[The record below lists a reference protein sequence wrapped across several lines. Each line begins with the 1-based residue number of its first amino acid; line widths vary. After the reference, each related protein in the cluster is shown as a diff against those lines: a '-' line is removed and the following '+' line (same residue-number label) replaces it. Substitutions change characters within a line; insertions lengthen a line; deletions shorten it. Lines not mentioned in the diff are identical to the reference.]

1 MCWNIHRSMELIIV
15 LAVLAVG
22 ASYVHEWRTVYHQKD
37 HTPEMAQAFNQ
48 ALWDEYGPGASDPYR
63 ELFGY
68 PGAPSNEAMKQ
79 WGDPVNTAL
88 GGVRLPG
95 NGNSLI
101 AVPEAP
107 DWFQKALAQ
116 VDIFEAS
123 ANAVMENGP
132 YLIAPDEEGFDDLQ
146 TFDLNL
152 INVQTGA
159 KGLRLIGIRD
169 WLRGDPAKGI
179 RHFSTVLRLADAF
192 HPAPNLIHQLI
203 RFAVYG
209 IGLSGFEL
217 ATWTDP
223 SPEDTRRILEC
234 LEEAEPDTWYAP
246 PHAESLLVTY
256 LYTLNM
262 LSPGMSPGERFL
274 AQQFASGE
282 ALAAAILLGEEPSKD
297 GETYRVLHE
306 AGLVPREPLSTAEIA
321 DKLAQWTTLPAMRL
335 RAERV
340 PDSFFETDPF
350 LSVEQAKEFPRLI
363 YLASR
368 YRERGFYT
376 HKHSQRF
383 NNRCVQG
390 QTLLAAYRARAWHDE
405 HGRWPSEE
413 EFAGLV
419 PESTSYEWHVT
430 TSPLPIR
437 RHFMAVHGFSEAQ
450 DSVLS
455 AELNRNYCIG
465 YTKVPKSIDEAR
477 VLGVY
482 GVASRFRMGQDWMYD
497 PETGNL
503 LPRKTIS
510 RILAETRKRGTD
522 NWMYDRKTRE
532 LLPTEKLI
540 DKLEVSEMTQAAQRR
555 EGIGQDELVTRSV
568 FLPRPPESLPAALAG
583 PTPDSTYE
591 ITAVRKPPQADATF
605 VYPIPRDEAVNL
617 PQSLGLGDVT
627 LTTQEEFSAWYRATF
642 QAFGPLV
649 VSVTKVNPPPGPF
662 GWDYTGYHGG
672 MAYGVGMMGMGY
684 GVGMM
689 GMAYGMGVGGMGY
702 GMGMVPVP
710 TPTLPPVVRA
720 LLDGGKLDPYSVE
733 VWQRAHPMARL
744 PHLLVGLKY
753 PKKSYWVTHPG
764 PDGESDGLSVVYDPS
779 NGITSQGDIVQ
790 LAGWDM

>member
-1 MCWNIHRSMELIIV
+1 MRWNIHRSMELIIV
-15 LAVLAVG
+15 LVVLIVA
-22 ASYVHEWRTVYHQKD
+22 ASYIHEWRTVYRQKD

-48 ALWDEYGPGASDPYR
+48 ALWDEYGPGASEPYR

-68 PGAPSNEAMKQ
+68 PGAPSDEAMKQ

-107 DWFQKALAQ
+107 DWFHKALAQ

-123 ANAVMENGP
+123 ANVVVEKGP
-132 YLIAPDEEGFDDLQ
+132 YVVAPEEDGFDDLQ

-169 WLRGDPAKGI
+169 WLRGDQEKGI

-217 ATWTDP
+217 VTWTDP

-234 LEEAEPDTWYAP
+234 LQEAEPETWHAP
-246 PHAESLLVTY
+246 RHAESLLVTY
-256 LYTLNM
+256 LYTLDM
-262 LSPGMSPGERFL
+262 RSPGMNPAERFL

-282 ALAAAILLGEEPSKD
+282 ALAAAILLGEKPSKD
-297 GETYRVLHE
+297 NKTYAILHE
-306 AGLVPREPLSTAEIA
+306 AGLVPREPLSTGEIA

-350 LSVEQAKEFPRLI
+350 LSLEQAKEFPRLI

-368 YRERGFYT
+368 YRGRGIYT
-376 HKHSQRF
+376 RKHSQRF
-383 NNRCVQG
+383 NNRRVQG
-390 QTLLAAYRARAWHDE
+390 QTLLAAYRARAWRDE
-405 HGRWPSEE
+405 HGRWPTDQ
-413 EFAGLV
+413 EFAGLA
-419 PESTSYEWHVT
+419 PQDEPFEWHVT
-430 TSPLPIR
+430 DSPLPIR
-437 RHFMAVHGFSEAQ
+437 RHFMAVYGLSEEPSSLLAP
-450 DSVLS
+450 D
-455 AELNRNYCIG
+455 LNQNFCIG
-465 YTKVPKSIDEAR
+465 YIKVPKSMDEKP
-477 VLGVY
+477 VLGAY
-482 GVASRFRMGQDWMYD
+482 GIASQYAMGQDWMYDTETGNVLSRETIWRILRETERRGSDSWMYD

-503 LPRKTIS
+503 LP
-510 RILAETRKRGTD
+510 
-522 NWMYDRKTRE
+522 
-532 LLPTEKLI
+532 TEQLI
-540 DKLEVSEMTQAAQRR
+540 DIATTGEMREAAQRK
-555 EGIGQDELVTRSV
+555 ETPIGRDEVVTHSL
-568 FLPRPPESLPAALAG
+568 FLPSPPKNVPATLAG
-583 PTPDSTYE
+583 LVYDVTFE
-591 ITAVRKPPQADATF
+591 ITAIREPPQADVTF

-617 PQSLGLGDVT
+617 PDSLGMGDFA
-627 LTTQEEFSAWYRATF
+627 LTTQEDLAAWYRGIF

-649 VSVTKVNPPPGPF
+649 VSVTEVNPPGRPF
-662 GWDYTGYHGG
+662 GLQYSGYYGG
-672 MAYGVGMMGMGY
+672 MRYGTGMGS
-684 GVGMM
+684 
-689 GMAYGMGVGGMGY
+689 MGY
-702 GMGMVPVP
+702 GMGVPPMPIP
-710 TPTLPPVVRA
+710 TPIPPPAVRA
-720 LLDGGKLDPYSVE
+720 LLDEDELDSYSVE
-733 VWQRAHPMARL
+733 VWRRSHPAAHR
-744 PHLLVGLKY
+744 PHVLVGLNY
-753 PKKSYWVTHPG
+753 PKESYWVTHPG

-779 NGITSQGDIVQ
+779 NGITSRGDIVQ
-790 LAGWDM
+790 LVGWDM